1 MKIST
6 RLYSKGIISF
16 VRRLGKLPA
25 MRPVRVR
32 FPVFATIAFV
42 VLLCLPVLALAGD
55 PNGSGTGTAKDV
67 AAATNGQPTVEE
79 LANEVGIRAFR

>member
-42 VLLCLPVLALAGD
+42 VLLSLPVIALAGD